1 MSNQSSQQSPDTV
14 NSNKQLGLRKFSPMI
29 IQTKEELL
37 EAMKQGRIKSTKY
50 NLLSDREKLFVEL
63 VCFGGYTGEQAVRAV
78 VPGSKSPGA
87 IANRI
92 MSNPDVVET
101 INELTVAKDR
111 KFAAEISSARDMALD
126 KLKFIMATTT
136 DPALAASC
144 AKIIMDKAEVYSKQ
158 ANQKEDE
165 PVGAVRFNIRVDNV
179 NVNGA
184 ESPKKEEPVII
195 ELTPEEINKAVGHEV
210 INENT
215 GEAIE
220 PVSTDIN
227 PETGLPYVL
236 KYEAINNYDDDG
248 GNN

>member
-1 MSNQSSQQSPDTV
+1 MSNEINQQSPDTI

-63 VCFGGYTGEQAVRAV
+63 VCFGGYTGEQAIRAI

-101 INELTVAKDR
+101 INELSVAKDR
-111 KFAAEISSARDMALD
+111 KFAAEISSARDMALE
-126 KLKFIMATTT
+126 KLKFIMTSTS

-144 AKIIMDKAEVYSKQ
+144 AKIILDKSEFYSKQ
-158 ANQKEDE
+158 VESKDEE

-179 NVNGA
+179 NVHGA
-184 ESPKKEEPVII
+184 ESPKKDEPVII
-195 ELTPEEINKAVGHEV
+195 ELSPEEINRAVGHEV
-210 INENT
+210 INEDT
-215 GEAIE
+215 GQAIE
-220 PVSTDIN
+220 PVSTEIN
-227 PETGLPYVL
+227 PDTGLPYVL
-236 KYEAINNYDDDG
+236 KYEGINNYED
-248 GNN
+248 

>member
-1 MSNQSSQQSPDTV
+1 MSNQDNQPSPDTV

-29 IQTKEELL
+29 IQTKQELL
-37 EAMKQGRIKSTKY
+37 EAMKQGRIKSSKY
-50 NLLSDREKLFVEL
+50 NLLTDREKLFVEL
-63 VCFGGYTGEQAVRAV
+63 VCFGGYTGEQAVRAI
-78 VPGSKSPGA
+78 VPGTKSPSA

-101 INELTVAKDR
+101 INELSVAKDR
-111 KFAAEISSARDMALD
+111 KFAAEISSARDMALE

-144 AKIIMDKAEVYSKQ
+144 AKIILDKSEFYSKQ
-158 ANQKEDE
+158 TEAKDDE

-184 ESPKKEEPVII
+184 SSPKKEEPVII
-195 ELTPEEINKAVGHEV
+195 ELTPDEINKAVGHEV
-210 INENT
+210 INEET

-220 PVSTDIN
+220 PVSTEIN
-227 PETGLPYVL
+227 PETGLPFVL
-236 KYEAINNYDDDG
+236 KYEGINNYDEK
-248 GNN
+248 

>member
-1 MSNQSSQQSPDTV
+1 MSNQPNQQSPDTV

-144 AKIIMDKAEVYSKQ
+144 AKIIMDKAEAYSKQ

-179 NVNGA
+179 NVSGA
-184 ESPKKEEPVII
+184 GSPKKEEPVII

-210 INENT
+210 INEDT

-220 PVSTDIN
+220 PVSTDVN

-236 KYEAINNYDDDG
+236 KYEGINNYEDK
-248 GNN
+248 